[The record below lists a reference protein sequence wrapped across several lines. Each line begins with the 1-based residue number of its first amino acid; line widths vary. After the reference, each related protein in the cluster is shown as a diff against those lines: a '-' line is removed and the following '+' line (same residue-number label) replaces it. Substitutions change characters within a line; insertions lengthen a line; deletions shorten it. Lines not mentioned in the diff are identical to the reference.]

1 MGGEGDIRVV
11 RRFSY
16 FLYIN
21 FSRYLTLGLLSANYL
36 LFLLFFLFLSFVSLL
51 HPHCIPCN
59 VPRKDKVF
67 LSLSLSRSLSRLES
81 TIKFDATVGS
91 IERASENQDIADS
104 RQFDRVE
111 LTPEKRKKNISPMI

>member
-36 LFLLFFLFLSFVSLL
+36 LFLLFFFSRFPIVSLAMYL
-51 HPHCIPCN
+51 EKI
-59 VPRKDKVF
+59 KSF
-67 LSLSLSRSLSRLES
+67 SLSRSLSRLES

>member
-36 LFLLFFLFLSFVSLL
+36 LFLLFFFLSFPYYI
-51 HPHCIPCN
+51 HIA
-59 VPRKDKVF
+59 F
-67 LSLSLSRSLSRLES
+67 LAMYLEKIKSLSLSRSLSRLES

-91 IERASENQDIADS
+91 IERAFENQDIADS

>member
-36 LFLLFFLFLSFVSLL
+36 LFLLFFSFFLSFPYYIHIASLAMYL
-51 HPHCIPCN
+51 EKI
-59 VPRKDKVF
+59 KSF
-67 LSLSLSRSLSRLES
+67 SLSRSLSRLES

-111 LTPEKRKKNISPMI
+111 LTP